1 MMEKNTKDYVF
12 GTHAVLEALKAG
24 KSIDKIQMSREFKS
38 ENFHDIRNLARDNDV
53 IIQRVPVEKI
63 NRITRKNHQGIIAWM
78 SPVDFADIED
88 VLPGIYEKGE
98 EPFILILDGVTDVRN
113 FGAMVRTAECT
124 GVHAIII
131 PDKGAARINA
141 DAMKTSAGALNRVP
155 VCKSSVLSGAVKSL
169 KNSGLKVLGIT
180 EKGSENIFEQDMKMP
195 IALVMGSE
203 ETGIS
208 NQVMKHVDGLVKLP
222 MKGKIASLNV
232 SVAAAVSMYE
242 VLRQR
247 G

>member
-113 FGAMVRTAECT
+113 FGALVRTAECT

-155 VCKSSVLSGAVKSL
+155 VCKSSVLSGAVKFL

>member
-1 MMEKNTKDYVF
+1 MEKNTSDYIF

-24 KSIDKIQMSREFKS
+24 KSMDKIQMSREYKS
-38 ENFHDIRNLARDNDV
+38 EYFHEIRGLARDNNV
-53 IIQRVPVEKI
+53 NIQRVPIEKI
-63 NRITRKNHQGIIAWM
+63 NRITRKNHQGIVAWM
-78 SPVDFADIED
+78 SPVDFAKIED
-88 VLPGIYEKGE
+88 ILPGIYERGE

-113 FGAMVRTAECT
+113 FGAMVRTAECA

-155 VCKSSVLSGAVKSL
+155 VCKASVLSGVVKFL
-169 KNSGLKVLGIT
+169 KNSGLAVLGIT
-180 EKGSENIFEQDMKMP
+180 EKGSESLYEQSLDMP
-195 IALVMGSE
+195 LALVLGSE

-208 NQVMKHVDGLVKLP
+208 NQVMKHADVLVKLP

-247 G
+247 F